1 VFVTG
6 VLSAMDQTIVGT
18 ALPKIVSQ
26 LRGYDIYAWVFA
38 SYYLGATATATVVG
52 RLSDLFGRKRIIVLS
67 VGVFTV
73 GSLLCGA
80 AQTMPAMVA
89 FRGLQGVGAGG
100 VATTNLAIIGDL
112 FSPRE
117 RGKWQAVNSLAF
129 ATASAIG
136 PVVGGIISDTISWR
150 WIFFSNLP
158 LAAAAMV
165 AMIYALPKLPTHGR
179 PMVDWLGAALTIV
192 GVLSLMLALT
202 WGGRQYPWVSVPILS
217 LVLVAVLSGVGFT
230 WVERRVK
237 QPILPPGLLRGPVV
251 PFCCIGMF
259 TMGLVW
265 FGIILLGPLFL
276 ENVLRLSAT
285 RAGGDLTPAV
295 VLSGMSS
302 MTAGWFVSRTGRC
315 KPMAVLGS
323 ITTVA
328 GVIWLLPI
336 GPDSSELPVLGALIL
351 VGLGVGWVIPPFI
364 IALQNA
370 VRGDQ
375 QGVTM
380 GVMSLFR
387 QMGATLGATVLGVFV
402 SGSVTE
408 LSPLALSEGIHAG
421 TLTLLAG
428 GLLMLAMAVVTRDV
442 PLRGRSQPGLQAELA
457 S

>member
-1 VFVTG
+1 
-6 VLSAMDQTIVGT
+6 
-18 ALPKIVSQ
+18 
-26 LRGYDIYAWVFA
+26 
-38 SYYLGATATATVVG
+38 
-52 RLSDLFGRKRIIVLS
+52 
-67 VGVFTV
+67 
-73 GSLLCGA
+73 
-80 AQTMPAMVA
+80 
-89 FRGLQGVGAGG
+89 
-100 VATTNLAIIGDL
+100 
-112 FSPRE
+112 
-117 RGKWQAVNSLAF
+117 
-129 ATASAIG
+129 
-136 PVVGGIISDTISWR
+136 
-150 WIFFSNLP
+150 
-158 LAAAAMV
+158 
-165 AMIYALPKLPTHGR
+165 
-179 PMVDWLGAALTIV
+179 
-192 GVLSLMLALT
+192 
-202 WGGRQYPWVSVPILS
+202 
-217 LVLVAVLSGVGFT
+217 
-230 WVERRVK
+230 
-237 QPILPPGLLRGPVV
+237 
-251 PFCCIGMF
+251 
-259 TMGLVW
+259 
-265 FGIILLGPLFL
+265 
-276 ENVLRLSAT
+276 
-285 RAGGDLTPAV
+285 
-295 VLSGMSS
+295 
-302 MTAGWFVSRTGRC
+302 
-315 KPMAVLGS
+315 MAVLGS